1 MNLEKISE
9 IAIDDSGRLIVKP
22 TKQEFD
28 YIYRSALEIHWDSKK
43 KCLYSPKPREWTYLD
58 WYKQIMA
65 AVESE
70 YGYELILTAE
80 TKWTNAPAT
89 LKDKIENWIAQKQN
103 P

>member
-22 TKQEFD
+22 MKQNFEH
-28 YIYRSALEIHWDSKK
+28 IYRSALEVHWDSKK
-43 KCLYSPKPREWTYLD
+43 ECLYSPKPREWTYLD
-58 WYKQIMA
+58 WYKQIIS

-70 YGYELILTAE
+70 YGYELVLTVE
-80 TKWTNAPAT
+80 TKWTNTPDT
-89 LKDKIENWIAQKQN
+89 LKHDIEDWITQKQK